1 MPAGK
6 QATISK
12 FMEQLSQVEGFTVDL
27 ETLEKFASKIPAS
40 TGVKPTKHRD
50 GPRAKTAY
58 NVWCSTYW
66 GPHCEAEYGRK
77 LPLAD
82 VKFKDGDQKGEVKL
96 SAHTDERKQ
105 MWTDFQET
113 PQFQEM
119 KSEIEAENEKLG
131 KVPTKRKA
139 TKSDEI
145 ERLKKELE
153 EERKKN
159 THSDSNSEEELVESK
174 TEEVVES
181 KTEVPESKTEVVESK
196 TEVVESKTEVVESKT
211 EVVESK
217 TEVPES
223 KTEVDEFDQMDTNGD
238 GVVDREE
245 FEAHIKEKEKKHETL
260 DEQTRWVFEQFDK
273 STETTCFKAWIMI
286 NHHDTYGPQKKKRI
300 SSDELKEFKAQ
311 HHWADFCGKKYT
323 QECDWFEYIPSM

>member
-181 KTEVPESKTEVVESK
+181 KTEVPESKTEV
-196 TEVVESKTEVVESKT
+196 
-211 EVVESK
+211 
-217 TEVPES
+217 
-223 KTEVDEFDQMDTNGD
+223 DEFDQMDTNGD

>member
-58 NVWCSTYW
+58 NVWCATHW
-66 GPHCEAEYGRK
+66 AEHCETEYGRK

-139 TKSDEI
+139 TKADEI
-145 ERLKKELE
+145 SRLMKELE
-153 EERKKN
+153 EERAKNKKRSAD
-159 THSDSNSEEELVESK
+159 SDSDSDSDSEDSDSDSESDVESK
-174 TEEVVES
+174 NEKPSDPKELHKHWAISQFQKPTELNCFKSWIMSNDPDSYGEGKKTAIPRDELSQLKEEYKLADFTGKNYTEEC
-181 KTEVPESKTEVVESK
+181 
-196 TEVVESKTEVVESKT
+196 
-211 EVVESK
+211 
-217 TEVPES
+217 
-223 KTEVDEFDQMDTNGD
+223 Q
-238 GVVDREE
+238 
-245 FEAHIKEKEKKHETL
+245 
-260 DEQTRWVFEQFDK
+260 
-273 STETTCFKAWIMI
+273 
-286 NHHDTYGPQKKKRI
+286 
-300 SSDELKEFKAQ
+300 
-311 HHWADFCGKKYT
+311 
-323 QECDWFEYIPSM
+323 WFEFIPTN

>member
-6 QATISK
+6 QETLSK
-12 FMEQLSQVEGFTVDL
+12 FMEQLSQVEGFEIDL
-27 ETLEKFASKIPAS
+27 ETLKQFASKIPVS

-66 GPHCEAEYGRK
+66 GPHCETEYGRK

-96 SAHTDERKQ
+96 SAHTPERKQ
-105 MWTDFQET
+105 MWKDFQET
-113 PQFQEM
+113 PELQEM

-131 KVPTKRKA
+131 KVPTKRKP
-139 TKSDEI
+139 TQKDQI
-145 ERLKKELE
+145 ERLMKELE

-159 THSDSNSEEELVESK
+159 AHSDSNSEEELDESTK

-181 KTEVPESKTEVVESK
+181 TKTEEVESTK
-196 TEVVESKTEVVESKT
+196 AEEVESTKAEEVDSTNE
-211 EVVESK
+211 
-217 TEVPES
+217 
-223 KTEVDEFDQMDTNGD
+223 DEFDQMDTNGD

-245 FEAHIKEKEKKHETL
+245 FEAHIKEKEKKNETL
-260 DEQTRWVFEQFDK
+260 DEQTKWVFEQFDK

-286 NHHDTYGPQKKKRI
+286 NHHDTYGPQKKTRI

>member
-6 QATISK
+6 QETITK
-12 FMEQLSQVEGFTVDL
+12 FMEQLVQVEGFTVDL
-27 ETLEKFASKIPAS
+27 ETLVKFASKIPAS

-66 GPHCEAEYGRK
+66 GPHCETEYGRK

-82 VKFKDGDQKGEVKL
+82 VKFKDGEQKGEVKL
-96 SAHTDERKQ
+96 SAHTPERKQ
-105 MWTDFQET
+105 MWTEFQET
-113 PQFQEM
+113 SQFQEM

-131 KVPTKRKA
+131 VLPTKRKP

-159 THSDSNSEEELVESK
+159 AHSDSNSEEELD
-174 TEEVVES
+174 
-181 KTEVPESKTEVVESK
+181 ESKTEVVESK
-196 TEVVESKTEVVESKT
+196 TEVVESKTEVV
-211 EVVESK
+211 
-217 TEVPES
+217 ES

>member
-6 QATISK
+6 QDTITK
-12 FMEQLSQVEGFTVDL
+12 FMDAIVQVEEFEIDL
-27 ETLEKFASKIPAS
+27 ETLKQFASKIPAAS
-40 TGVKPTKHRD
+40 GVKPTKHHD

-58 NVWCSTYW
+58 NVWCATHW
-66 GPHCEAEYGRK
+66 AEHCETEYGRK

-159 THSDSNSEEELVESK
+159 THSDSNSEEEL
-174 TEEVVES
+174 
-181 KTEVPESKTEVVESK
+181 
-196 TEVVESKTEVVESKT
+196 
-211 EVVESK
+211 VESK